1 MSSGTTSSERLT
13 ETLDAAVAEDAQQG
27 RLDDTEI
34 QRLVVLSRD
43 ASYQPSER
51 VPVKTV
57 EVFEPR
63 SLVSIAMDAQRR
75 REAEMRTAA
84 AAGAVVDPDSATGP
98 ELSEGDA
105 VADGPLPEAPQAG
118 PIAGN
123 GDIPAAGE
131 TEQAAT
137 DDAGEASST
146 EVADEPAEEEAATQ
160 GNSQIDFEAG
170 REAGL
175 EEGRKSGFEEGH
187 AKGLE
192 EGRAAGRAEASA
204 QLERAIQA
212 FEAAAAKLG
221 GLTEIDSS
229 ALGESIHNT
238 ILTLASERAGR
249 AIAEQP
255 DAFAD
260 RIEGLLAAIRTASGQ
275 PVIHLNPGDLGSI
288 QPLVETR
295 EKLRHCSFVA
305 APDLAAG
312 DLTVTVGT
320 IGIDDILLPAS
331 AETGPA
337 DETPSK
343 VPMTDSPASEGL
355 KPDASEAMS
364 EITDSLAEQPA
375 EQPAEQ
381 SAEQPA
387 EQAAGVEIAA
397 ADADTEAETA
407 PGESDD

>member
-84 AAGAVVDPDSATGP
+84 AAGAVVDSDPATGP
-98 ELSEGDA
+98 TLSEGDA
-105 VADGPLPEAPQAG
+105 VADGPSPEAPQAD

-123 GDIPAAGE
+123 GDSPAAGG

-146 EVADEPAEEEAATQ
+146 EVTDEPAEEEAATQ

-170 REAGL
+170 REAGF

-238 ILTLASERAGR
+238 ILTLASARAGR

-337 DETPSK
+337 DEATSK

-355 KPDASEAMS
+355 APDTSEAMS
-364 EITDSLAEQPA
+364 EITDALAEQPA

-381 SAEQPA
+381 V
-387 EQAAGVEIAA
+387 AGVEVAA
-397 ADADTEAETA
+397 TNGDTEAETA

>member
-75 REAEMRTAA
+75 RETEMRTAA
-84 AAGAVVDPDSATGP
+84 AAGAVIDTAAAAAD
-98 ELSEGDA
+98 LSEGEA
-105 VADGPLPEAPQAG
+105 AAGGPSPETPEAG
-118 PIAGN
+118 PTAGN
-123 GDIPAAGE
+123 GDVHAAGE
-131 TEQAAT
+131 SEQAAL
-137 DDAGEASST
+137 DDAGETSPT
-146 EVADEPAEEEAATQ
+146 EADGEPGGEEAATQ

-175 EEGRKSGFEEGH
+175 EEGRKSGFEDGH

-192 EGRAAGRAEASA
+192 EGRAAGRAGAAA
-204 QLERAIQA
+204 QLERASQA
-212 FEAAAAKLG
+212 VESAAGRLG
-221 GLTEIDSS
+221 DMTEIDSS

-255 DAFAD
+255 GAFAD

-320 IGIDDILLPAS
+320 IGIDDFLLPSSPEPVS
-331 AETGPA
+331 AHETTA
-337 DETPSK
+337 NA
-343 VPMTDSPASEGL
+343 PMTDSPAPEGPE
-355 KPDASEAMS
+355 PDPEPDPSEAMPD
-364 EITDSLAEQPA
+364 IAETS
-375 EQPAEQ
+375 AEQ
-381 SAEQPA
+381 SPEQSP
-387 EQAAGVEIAA
+387 EQAAGEGIAGTDVDT
-397 ADADTEAETA
+397 DAQT
-407 PGESDD
+407 GGSDD